1 MQEWL
6 ARRNLL
12 GMLQRQE
19 RPDAPT
25 TVKNDHWVYYA
36 LKPVAQS
43 QGSLD
48 VTGSTW
54 KQAFHGTWWYALWN
68 LLLTRQIAASDDRAK
83 GHEFNSLGAMVYCTP
98 IFDTAIWYARAHNV
112 FGDGV
117 YHRVVLELR
126 VEWRAKYSSKK
137 TGGNQWTFPSDA
149 VVIVGVWFCHNCGN
163 PKGTEHV
170 RFWEGADEAVPV
182 GCQEALRIVSQCPHS
197 FTYLMSHPSYLHS
210 QSLNFTHSFT
220 LTHLRP
226 LSHSRTFA
234 HSQARSV
241 TQQ

>member
-19 RPDAPT
+19 RPDAPM

-36 LKPVAQS
+36 LTPVAQS

-48 VTGSTW
+48 VTGATW

-68 LLLTRQIAASDDRAK
+68 LLLTRQIAASTDEAK

-98 IFDTAIWYARAHNV
+98 VFDTAIWYARAQNV

-126 VEWRAKYSSKK
+126 VDWRAKFATKK

-163 PKGTEHV
+163 PAGTEHV
-170 RFWEGADEAVPV
+170 RFWEAADEAVPV
-182 GCQEALRIVSQCPHS
+182 GCEEALRIVHS
-197 FTYLMSHPSYLHS
+197 LTYLISHPSHPHS
-210 QSLNFTHSFT
+210 QSLNFTHSLT
-220 LTHLRP
+220 LTHLHP
-226 LSHSRTFA
+226 HSHSLTLT
-234 HSQARSV
+234 HSLARSL